1 MYLAAVICA
10 LHGISADEATKLF
23 ALKAFDNAF
32 LFERR
37 YDRRR
42 IAREIAQLFNTHR
55 ADIFQNIDNFT
66 LLLCHRHI
74 VRTLAQ
80 AHHTDTIIP
89 DVAHSIIVCGKKSG
103 FKKAFR
109 NIRRNI
115 KAESFQKILGL
126 DIARTREQI
135 VIDLLLI
142 GVERS
147 NNALINARNS
157 AERTYYFMVY
167 PGGQHGLD
175 RFIVCTKSL
184 FGYPPGKRH
193 HLITKKRRF
202 IEHR

>member
-55 ADIFQNIDNFT
+55 ADILQNIDNFA
-66 LLLCHRHI
+66 LLLCHRYI
-74 VRTLAQ
+74 VRALAQ
-80 AHHTDTIIP
+80 AHHADVIIP
-89 DVAHSIIVCGKKSG
+89 DVAHRIVICGEKSG

-135 VIDLLLI
+135 VIDLFLI
-142 GVERS
+142 GIERS
-147 NNALINARNS
+147 DNTLINTRNG
-157 AERTYYFMVY
+157 AE
-167 PGGQHGLD
+167 
-175 RFIVCTKSL
+175 
-184 FGYPPGKRH
+184 
-193 HLITKKRRF
+193 
-202 IEHR
+202 

>member
-1 MYLAAVICA
+1 MNLAAVICA
-10 LHGISADEATKLF
+10 SHSISADEAPKLF
-23 ALKAFDNAF
+23 ALKTFDNAF

-42 IAREIAQLFNTHR
+42 IAREIAQLFNAHR
-55 ADIFQNIDNFT
+55 ADILQNIDNFT

-80 AHHTDTIIP
+80 AHHADVIIP
-89 DVAHSIIVCGKKSG
+89 NVAHSIVVCGKKSG

-142 GVERS
+142 GIERS
-147 NNALINARNS
+147 DNTLINTRNGT
-157 AERTYYFMVY
+157 E
-167 PGGQHGLD
+167 
-175 RFIVCTKSL
+175 
-184 FGYPPGKRH
+184 
-193 HLITKKRRF
+193 
-202 IEHR
+202 

>member
-1 MYLAAVICA
+1 MPAG
-10 LHGISADEATKLF
+10 HDNF
-23 ALKAFDNAF
+23 AL
-32 LFERR
+32 
-37 YDRRR
+37 
-42 IAREIAQLFNTHR
+42 
-55 ADIFQNIDNFT
+55 
-66 LLLCHRHI
+66 LLRHLNI
-74 VRTLAQ
+74 VRALAQ
-80 AHHTDTIIP
+80 AHHTDVIIP
-89 DVAHSIIVCGKKSG
+89 DVAHRIIICGKKSD

-109 NIRRNI
+109 YIRRNI
-115 KAESFQKILGL
+115 KTKSFQKILGL

-147 NNALINARNS
+147 NNTLINARNS

>member
-10 LHGISADEATKLF
+10 SHSISADEAPKLF
-23 ALKAFDNAF
+23 ALKTFDNAF
-32 LFERR
+32 FFERG

-55 ADIFQNIDNFT
+55 ADILQNIDNFT

-80 AHHTDTIIP
+80 AHHTDVIIP
-89 DVAHSIIVCGKKSG
+89 DVAHSIVICGKKSD

-109 NIRRNI
+109 YIRRNI
-115 KAESFQKILGL
+115 KTESFQKILGL

-147 NNALINARNS
+147 NNTLINAGYS
-157 AERTYYFMVY
+157 AE
-167 PGGQHGLD
+167 
-175 RFIVCTKSL
+175 
-184 FGYPPGKRH
+184 
-193 HLITKKRRF
+193 
-202 IEHR
+202 